1 MAGTVAARLHGS
13 SNAERFESST
23 ATREPALARWIL
35 IGISLTFFGIFLLLP
50 LAAVFTEALRKGWEA
65 YFAALTE
72 PDTVS
77 AIKLTLIAAAIA
89 VPLNLVFGI
98 AASWAIAKFRF
109 RGKQVL
115 ITLID
120 LPFSVSPVIAGLIY
134 VLIFGLQ
141 GWTGGWLREHDI
153 KILFA
158 VPGIVLATIF
168 VTFPFVA
175 RELIP
180 LMEAQGK
187 DEEEAAIVLGAS
199 GFRTFWHVTL
209 PNIKWGL
216 IYGVIL
222 CNARA
227 MGEFGAVS
235 VVSGHIRGLTN
246 TLPLHVEI
254 LYNEYQF
261 AAAFAVASL
270 LALLA
275 LLTLVVKTFVEWQA
289 ARTFQEN

>member
-109 RGKQVL
+109 RGKQFL

-120 LPFSVSPVIAGLIY
+120 LPL
-134 VLIFGLQ
+134 
-141 GWTGGWLREHDI
+141 
-153 KILFA
+153 
-158 VPGIVLATIF
+158 
-168 VTFPFVA
+168 
-175 RELIP
+175 
-180 LMEAQGK
+180 
-187 DEEEAAIVLGAS
+187 
-199 GFRTFWHVTL
+199 
-209 PNIKWGL
+209 
-216 IYGVIL
+216 
-222 CNARA
+222 
-227 MGEFGAVS
+227 
-235 VVSGHIRGLTN
+235 
-246 TLPLHVEI
+246 
-254 LYNEYQF
+254 
-261 AAAFAVASL
+261 
-270 LALLA
+270 
-275 LLTLVVKTFVEWQA
+275 
-289 ARTFQEN
+289 